1 MKAVRRPL
9 PVART
14 HGSRI
19 VLADGCELID
29 GIASWWTACHG
40 YNHPHIRQAVER
52 QLALM
57 PHVMFGGLVHEQA
70 LTLARRLAA
79 VVPGDL
85 SRVFFSESGSVA
97 VEIAMKM
104 AMQFWVNQGV
114 SKRKKFV
121 TFRGG
126 YHGDT
131 TGAMAVSDPGV
142 GIHAPFRG
150 LLPEHHVVE
159 LPQDDETAASFARCL
174 ERHAD
179 ELAGMI
185 VEPLVQGAGGMRF
198 HADFVVQRLREAANR
213 YQLLLIFD
221 EIFTGFGR
229 TGSLFAC
236 EAAGVLPDIITLSK
250 AVTGGTLP
258 LAVTIARDKVFD
270 AFWSD
275 EAGDALPHG
284 PTFMANA
291 LACAAANA
299 SLDLFERESR
309 LRRYRYRARPGAGPC
324 ALSRPSRRQG
334 RAGEGSDRR
343 GGARAHRRSRGLA
356 RAVRGGGGFR
366 APVRLHRL
374 SHAGIHNRRGGARK
388 IDGHG
393 RQGAAPTRLA
403 QSKLKPDDS
412 TVQVVLIGA
421 FDPYRR
427 DLAETQRTAAYH
439 VHRAIDLRR
448 VAAGAPLCKHRP
460 AASIRARGVPRR

>member
-1 MKAVRRPL
+1 MKTARAPL

-19 VLADGCELID
+19 VLADGRELID

-79 VVPGDL
+79 LVPGDL
-85 SRVFFSESGSVA
+85 GRVFFSESGSVA

-104 AMQFWVNQGV
+104 AVQFWVNQGV
-114 SKRKKFV
+114 PKRKKFV
-121 TFRGG
+121 TFSGG

-131 TGAMAVSDPGV
+131 TGAMAISDPGV
-142 GIHAPFRG
+142 GMHARFRG
-150 LLPEHHVVE
+150 LLPEHHVVA

-185 VEPLVQGAGGMRF
+185 IEPLVQGAGGMRF
-198 HADFVVQRLREAANR
+198 HAEPVLRRLREAANR
-213 YQLLLIFD
+213 YQLILIFD

-229 TGSLFAC
+229 TGGLFAC
-236 EAAGVLPDIITLSK
+236 EAAGAFPDIITLSK
-250 AVTGGTLP
+250 ALTGGTLP

-275 EAGDALPHG
+275 EPSDALPHG

-299 SLDLFERESR
+299 SLDLFEREPR
-309 LRRYRYRARPGAGPC
+309 LRQVGDIALALEQGLAPCRGLPGVKDVRVKGAIGVVELDRIDDLEGLRARFVAEGVFVRPFGSIVYLTPAFTIGAEEL
-324 ALSRPSRRQG
+324 AKLTDTVVSVLH
-334 RAGEGSDRR
+334 RR
-343 GGARAHRRSRGLA
+343 G
-356 RAVRGGGGFR
+356 
-366 APVRLHRL
+366 
-374 SHAGIHNRRGGARK
+374 
-388 IDGHG
+388 
-393 RQGAAPTRLA
+393 
-403 QSKLKPDDS
+403 
-412 TVQVVLIGA
+412 
-421 FDPYRR
+421 
-427 DLAETQRTAAYH
+427 
-439 VHRAIDLRR
+439 
-448 VAAGAPLCKHRP
+448 
-460 AASIRARGVPRR
+460 